1 VRKYDG
7 LALYLKEPP
16 DDFYVCNMSEYP
28 GVWLPYTETGR
39 IVLDRKTFREDNNN
53 EQVSLSPNDLTDR
66 TDSLLCPPY
75 TYGYSLGRKDW
86 CRFQVDYISEIDW
99 NKNAFDSLF
108 IKEEQKVLLQAL
120 VSSHVFPENARDQA
134 LQKGKGLAI
143 LLHGSPGSGK
153 TYTAEVS
160 AEATGRAL
168 FSTAMGDLNPWHAY
182 SFERRLKRLL
192 QYATIWK
199 AVVLIDEADVFLE
212 ARSEGPGDTAD
223 RNSLVAVFLRNLEYF
238 SGIVFLT
245 SNRVHVFDQA
255 MKSRI
260 HLALEYTPPNIEM
273 RKQIWA
279 KTFSYIPPAELG
291 FNIKDDIDILVKDE
305 VNGREITNTTNTART
320 LARFK
325 GEKLQ
330 RRHLETVLNV
340 RRDFENGIR
349 KTQDLCL
356 KHESIE
362 VADSTPKAN
371 VFNSTL

>member
-1 VRKYDG
+1 
-7 LALYLKEPP
+7 
-16 DDFYVCNMSEYP
+16 M
-28 GVWLPYTETGR
+28 
-39 IVLDRKTFREDNNN
+39 I
-53 EQVSLSPNDLTDR
+53 
-66 TDSLLCPPY
+66 
-75 TYGYSLGRKDW
+75 
-86 CRFQVDYISEIDW
+86 
-99 NKNAFDSLF
+99 
-108 IKEEQKVLLQAL
+108 
-120 VSSHVFPENARDQA
+120 
-134 LQKGKGLAI
+134 
-143 LLHGSPGSGK
+143 
-153 TYTAEVS
+153 EVS

-168 FSTAMGDLNPWHAY
+168 FSTAMGDLNPWNDACC
-182 SFERRLKRLL
+182 FERRLRRLL

-212 ARSEGPGDTAD
+212 ARSEGAGDTAD

-273 RKQIWA
+273 RKQIWV

-291 FNIKDDIDILVKDE
+291 FNIEDDIDILGKDE
-305 VNGREITNTTNTART
+305 VNGREITNTANTART

-330 RRHLETVLNV
+330 RRHLETVMNV

-349 KTQDLCL
+349 KTQDLRL

-362 VADSTPKAN
+362 VAGNSTPHAN
-371 VFNSTL
+371 AFNSTL